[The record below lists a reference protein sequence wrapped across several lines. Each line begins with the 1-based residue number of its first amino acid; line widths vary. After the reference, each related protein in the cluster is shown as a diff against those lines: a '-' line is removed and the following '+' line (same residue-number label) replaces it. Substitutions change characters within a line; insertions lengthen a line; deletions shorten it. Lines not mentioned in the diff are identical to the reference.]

1 MLKAALIIFLLLI
14 CAIPANSINFEGV
27 YDNEKIVFS
36 PSANY
41 WTCSEMFSS
50 DGIILTKHVLNS
62 EKNSN
67 YTYKCGEF
75 NLTSDFEFLYDG
87 RLIGVDNNN
96 LKFYEIIY
104 VNNKFEEV
112 PLSYNQLQM
121 LFTDVDVIKISDFSS
136 GTYTVIN
143 NNERKEI
150 ILYND
155 TDEKF
160 NNYAFTPELSIIN
173 KDIKADIVLPKRGK
187 VIFADISDK
196 QSKSYTIKVK

>member
-50 DGIILTKHVLNS
+50 
-62 EKNSN
+62 N

-75 NLTSDFEFLYDG
+75 NLTSDFEFLYEG

-104 VNNKFEEV
+104 VNNKFEEI

-143 NNERKEI
+143 NNEKKEI